1 MNRGFWFG
9 VAMVAS
15 VSAEAGEKPPVEFTD
30 GGMSASKKEVHLKYK
45 INADHVA
52 QVDVLVRCLDATGK
66 QLSADTY
73 IWKNI
78 VTSKKQPIDKGKSY
92 EDDCDLEPG
101 TVKVETK
108 LQRVFFVDGKKWD
121 APK

>member
-1 MNRGFWFG
+1 MNKAFWFG

-15 VSAEAGEKPPVEFTD
+15 VSAEAGEKPPVEYTD
-30 GGMSASKKEVHLKYK
+30 GGMSADKKKVVLKYK
-45 INADHVA
+45 INAEHVA
-52 QVDVLVRCLDATGK
+52 QVDVQVRCLDASGK
-66 QLSADTY
+66 QTSADTY
-73 IWKNI
+73 FWKNI
-78 VTSKKQPIDKGKSY
+78 VTSKEQPIEKGKSY
-92 EDDCDLEPG
+92 QDTCDLDPG